1 MKSDSDRQDHAH
13 EDEHTHDDEHS
24 HDNEHNHEEGHS
36 HGHEHKD
43 HSHGKGIF
51 AKIMHFLSLGHS
63 HEHHHEYDLAKNSKD
78 GIKALKIS
86 FLGLMVTAL
95 FQFFI
100 VIYTGS
106 VALLADTVHNFSDAL
121 TAIPL
126 WIAYRLNL
134 KQKSKKYPYGYG
146 RAEDMAGL
154 FIILMI
160 ALSAFVV
167 FWESIRRL
175 YNPIEVNHLGILA
188 MSGIIG
194 FIGNEVV
201 AKYRIS
207 VGKRIGSEALVAD
220 GMHARTDGLTSLAV
234 IVGAFGAYIGYPII
248 DPIVGIVIG
257 FMILMILKDTTSTLW
272 FRLMDKADLQL
283 INKIERIS
291 KTYDGVAKIHDI
303 KTRSSG
309 QSLFAELHIIM
320 NREYTFEESHKITM
334 NLQNGLRS
342 EIQNLVEVT
351 VYPIPCGH

>member
-1 MKSDSDRQDHAH
+1 MESENDHN
-13 EDEHTHDDEHS
+13 HTHQD
-24 HDNEHNHEEGHS
+24 GHT
-36 HGHEHKD
+36 HEHEHED
-43 HSHGKGIF
+43 HSHGNGVF
-51 AKIMHFLSLGHS
+51 SRIMHFLSLGHS
-63 HEHHHEYDLAKNSKD
+63 HEHHHEYDLAKNSKE

-86 FLGLMVTAL
+86 FLGLMITAV

-100 VIYTGS
+100 VLYTGS

-146 RAEDMAGL
+146 RAEDLAGL

-160 ALSAFVV
+160 ALSAVVV

-175 YNPIEVNHLGILA
+175 YNPVEIDHLGILA
-188 MSGIIG
+188 LSG
-194 FIGNEVV
+194 FIGFVGNEIV
-201 AKYRIS
+201 AKYRIG

-234 IVGAFGAYIGYPII
+234 IVGAFGAYIGFPIL
-248 DPIVGIVIG
+248 DPIVGIIIG

-272 FRLMDKADLQL
+272 FRLMDRADLQL
-283 INKIERIS
+283 IEKIERIS
-291 KTYDGVAKIHDI
+291 KNYEGVAEIHEI

-309 QSLFAELHIIM
+309 QSLFAELHIVM
-320 NREYTFEESHKITM
+320 NREYTIEESHEITS
-334 NLQNGLRS
+334 NLREGLQS
-342 EIQNLVEVT
+342 EIQNLVDVT

>member
-1 MKSDSDRQDHAH
+1 MEPNTEPHHDTHESDNSHDHDH
-13 EDEHTHDDEHS
+13 EDHD
-24 HDNEHNHEEGHS
+24 
-36 HGHEHKD
+36 
-43 HSHGKGIF
+43 HGKGI
-51 AKIMHFLSLGHS
+51 IGRLMHFLSLGHT
-63 HEHHHEYDLAKNSKD
+63 HEHHHEYDLKKNSKE

-86 FLGLMVTAL
+86 FLGLMITAV

-100 VIYTGS
+100 VLYTGS

-146 RAEDMAGL
+146 RVEDMAGL

-160 ALSAFVV
+160 ALSAVVV
-167 FWESIRRL
+167 FLESIRRL
-175 YNPIEVNHLGILA
+175 YNPVEIDHLGILA
-188 MSGIIG
+188 LSGIIG
-194 FIGNEVV
+194 FLGNEIV
-201 AKYRIS
+201 AKYRIG
-207 VGKRIGSEALVAD
+207 VGKKIGSEALVAD

-234 IVGAFGAYIGYPII
+234 IVGAFGAYIGFPIL
-248 DPIVGIVIG
+248 DPIVGIIIG

-272 FRLMDKADLQL
+272 FRLMDRADLQL
-283 INKIERIS
+283 IEKIEKIS
-291 KTYDGVAKIHDI
+291 MNYEGVAKIHDI

-320 NREYTFEESHKITM
+320 NREYTIEESHEITS
-334 NLQNGLRS
+334 NLRAGLQS

>member
-1 MKSDSDRQDHAH
+1 MQPSSEHHHDTHKSEHSDDHG
-13 EDEHTHDDEHS
+13 HDD
-24 HDNEHNHEEGHS
+24 HD
-36 HGHEHKD
+36 
-43 HSHGKGIF
+43 HGKGIIG
-51 AKIMHFLSLGHS
+51 KLMHFLSLGHS
-63 HEHHHEYDLAKNSKD
+63 HENHHEYDLAKNSKE
-78 GIKALKIS
+78 GIRALKIS
-86 FLGLMVTAL
+86 FIGLMITAV

-100 VIYTGS
+100 VLYTGS

-146 RAEDMAGL
+146 RAEDMAGI

-175 YNPIEVNHLGILA
+175 YNPVEITHLGILVF
-188 MSGIIG
+188 SGIIG
-194 FIGNEVV
+194 FIGNEIV

-207 VGKRIGSEALVAD
+207 VGKKIGSQALIAD

-234 IVGAFGAYIGYPII
+234 IVGAFGAYIGFPIL
-248 DPIVGIVIG
+248 DPIVGIIIG

-272 FRLMDKADLQL
+272 FRLMDRADLQL
-283 INKIERIS
+283 IEKIERIS
-291 KTYDGVAKIHDI
+291 KKYEGVAEIHEI

-309 QSLFAELHIIM
+309 QSLFAELHIVM
-320 NREYTFEESHKITM
+320 NREYTIEESHEITS
-334 NLQNGLRS
+334 NLREGLQS
-342 EIQNLVEVT
+342 EIQNLVDVI